1 MKKFLIFF
9 VLAFT
14 LYADNGGIVK
24 KTSVSQMS
32 GTGVGLTREEAV
44 NNAILE
50 ALGKLDGVKISSKKF
65 MSTNAVH
72 SNDGSFIKDTYNQ
85 NIQKATNGRVDSY
98 SIDDVSG
105 VDGNYEAR
113 VTIKKIRTKKSY
125 KTPGFS
131 PHSRRKIAVV
141 PIYASDLLY
150 EILGKTYG
158 RKKVTLH
165 LTQEVVNAITQTR
178 KFSVLDRE
186 ATQAYD
192 NEKALLLSGDAQKDE
207 LARLNNVLGTDYL
220 YILNVADF
228 HLDREVT
235 KSDLTGKISENTMA
249 NATIEYRIIVM
260 ATRQIKYSHTQNF
273 SFAVEGGNTD
283 NQILTNALQTIAKGL
298 TEDIINNIYP
308 MKIAGYS
315 GSEVILSQKLPVGAR
330 YEVFRLGNKIY
341 DSYTKEA
348 VGYDEQRAG
357 LIEITRSNPKMSY
370 ARVLEGS
377 PKKGDLCRLAQDSTE
392 EIISDFDKPSDI
404 DHVDGGGVILPFD

>member
-1 MKKFLIFF
+1 MKKFLIFLL
-9 VLAFT
+9 LAFS
-14 LYADNGGIVK
+14 LYADNGGIIK
-24 KTSVSQMS
+24 KTSVKTMS

-50 ALGKLDGVKISSKKF
+50 ALGKMDGVKISSKKF

-72 SNDGSFIKDTYNQ
+72 NNDGSFIKDSYSQ

-105 VDGNYEAR
+105 VDGNYEAT
-113 VTIKKIRTKKSY
+113 VTVKKIRTQKSY

-141 PIYASDLLY
+141 PIYSSELLY

-165 LTQEVVNAITQTR
+165 LSQEVVNAITQTR
-178 KFSVLDRE
+178 RFTVLDRD
-186 ATQAYD
+186 AKQAYD
-192 NEKALLLSGDAQKDE
+192 GEKALLLSGDAQKDE
-207 LARLNNVLGTDYL
+207 LVKLGSVLGTDYL

-228 HLDREVT
+228 HLDREIK

-249 NATIEYRIIVM
+249 HATIEYRIIVM
-260 ATRQIKYSHTQNF
+260 ATRQIKYSNTQNF

-283 NQILTNALQTIAKGL
+283 NQILTNALSTIAKGL

-315 GSEVILSQKLPVGAR
+315 GSEVILSQKLPLGAR
-330 YEVFRLGNKIY
+330 YEVFRLGKKIY
-341 DSYTKEA
+341 DGYTKEA

-377 PKKGDLCRLAQDSTE
+377 PKKGDLCRLSKDSTE

-404 DHVDGGGVILPFD
+404 DHASGGGVILPFD

>member
-1 MKKFLIFF
+1 M
-9 VLAFT
+9 
-14 LYADNGGIVK
+14 
-24 KTSVSQMS
+24 
-32 GTGVGLTREEAV
+32 
-44 NNAILE
+44 
-50 ALGKLDGVKISSKKF
+50 
-65 MSTNAVH
+65 
-72 SNDGSFIKDTYNQ
+72 
-85 NIQKATNGRVDSY
+85 
-98 SIDDVSG
+98 
-105 VDGNYEAR
+105 
-113 VTIKKIRTKKSY
+113 
-125 KTPGFS
+125 
-131 PHSRRKIAVV
+131 

-207 LARLNNVLGTDYL
+207 LTRLKNVLGTDYL

-298 TEDIINNIYP
+298 TEDIVNNIYP

-341 DSYTKEA
+341 HSYTKEA

>member
-125 KTPGFS
+125 KTPGFLT
-131 PHSRRKIAVV
+131 AF
-141 PIYASDLLY
+141 
-150 EILGKTYG
+150 KT
-158 RKKVTLH
+158 
-165 LTQEVVNAITQTR
+165 
-178 KFSVLDRE
+178 
-186 ATQAYD
+186 
-192 NEKALLLSGDAQKDE
+192 
-207 LARLNNVLGTDYL
+207 
-220 YILNVADF
+220 
-228 HLDREVT
+228 
-235 KSDLTGKISENTMA
+235 
-249 NATIEYRIIVM
+249 
-260 ATRQIKYSHTQNF
+260 
-273 SFAVEGGNTD
+273 
-283 NQILTNALQTIAKGL
+283 
-298 TEDIINNIYP
+298 
-308 MKIAGYS
+308 
-315 GSEVILSQKLPVGAR
+315 
-330 YEVFRLGNKIY
+330 
-341 DSYTKEA
+341 
-348 VGYDEQRAG
+348 
-357 LIEITRSNPKMSY
+357 
-370 ARVLEGS
+370 
-377 PKKGDLCRLAQDSTE
+377 
-392 EIISDFDKPSDI
+392 
-404 DHVDGGGVILPFD
+404 

>member
-207 LARLNNVLGTDYL
+207 LARLKNVLGTDYL

>member
-207 LARLNNVLGTDYL
+207 LARLKNVLGTDYL

-348 VGYDEQRAG
+348 VGYDEQKSG

>member
-207 LARLNNVLGTDYL
+207 LARLKNVLGTDYL

-298 TEDIINNIYP
+298 TEDIVNNIYP

-330 YEVFRLGNKIY
+330 YEVFRLGKKIY

-404 DHVDGGGVILPFD
+404 DHVDGGGVVLPFD

>member
-150 EILGKTYG
+150 EILGQTYG

-207 LARLNNVLGTDYL
+207 LARLKNVLGTDYL

-298 TEDIINNIYP
+298 TEDIVNNIYP

-330 YEVFRLGNKIY
+330 YEVFRLGKKIY

-404 DHVDGGGVILPFD
+404 DHVDGGGVVLPFD